1 MYLLFTHR
9 VEEVSLEFEEP
20 WVSSIWKGK
29 VGIKE
34 PLVLGIWK
42 TSKNSAGFMKEQA
55 KNHGFLCHLKLQ
67 RS

>member
-55 KNHGFLCHLKLQ
+55 KN
-67 RS
+67 